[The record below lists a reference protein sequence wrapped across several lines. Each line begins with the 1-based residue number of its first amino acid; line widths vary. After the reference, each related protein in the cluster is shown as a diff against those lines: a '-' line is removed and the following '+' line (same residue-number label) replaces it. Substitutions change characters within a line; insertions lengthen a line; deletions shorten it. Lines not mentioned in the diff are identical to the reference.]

1 MHSGRRGA
9 GGMRTYKNETLGTE
23 RATRCMVALCSIPG
37 SNPTVTLACS
47 YTNPRPHIHPFHGLL
62 SLKHGLLRQHL
73 SG

>member
-1 MHSGRRGA
+1 MAYEHI
-9 GGMRTYKNETLGTE
+9 KNETLGTE
-23 RATRCMVALCSIPG
+23 RQQDAWRRQG

-47 YTNPRPHIHPFHGLL
+47 YTNPRPHIYTFHGLL